1 MKREID
7 ELVDILSEHGYD
19 MLVNNNII
27 TLLKDGYVK
36 TVPLDNTMK
45 LMEDEIFPVPINDI
59 ALLLMS
65 NHKTSKEIDDG
76 EHDNLEPMS
85 KEEVRNKL
93 SEFFKNKK

>member
-19 MLVNNNII
+19 MLVNNNTI

-36 TVPLDNTMK
+36 TVPLDNIIK
-45 LMEDEIFPVPINDI
+45 LMENEIFPVPINDI
-59 ALLLMS
+59 TLLLMS

>member
-45 LMEDEIFPVPINDI
+45 LMRDEFFPVPINDV

-85 KEEVRNKL
+85 KEEVHNKL

>member
-45 LMEDEIFPVPINDI
+45 LMEDETFPVPINDI

-65 NHKTSKEIDDG
+65 NHKTSKEIDNG
-76 EHDNLEPMS
+76 EYDNLEPMS

-93 SEFFKNKK
+93 SEFFKNEK